1 MTELPTTHPCPD
13 PACAGVIALDPYAE
27 STDTAPCPSCG
38 QGWQAQSIRTASR
51 HRTRREAVPPIQF
64 ADAALAEHY
73 ARTAPDASPGL
84 SAKLDLHRYH
94 RLWYLAENDPDM
106 RLGDALTEA
115 VSALSFP
122 GASDR

>member
-1 MTELPTTHPCPD
+1 MTDLATTHPCPD
-13 PACAGVIALDPYAE
+13 PACAGVTALDPYAA

-38 QGWQAQSIRTASR
+38 QGWQAQSVRTANR
-51 HRTRREAVPPIQF
+51 HRVRQAAAPPIQF

-73 ARTAPDASPGL
+73 ARSAPDTSPGL

-94 RLWYLAENDPDM
+94 YLFDLLATYPNM
-106 RLGDALTEA
+106 RLDDALKEA
-115 VSALSFP
+115 AFAYSIL